1 MMRRSSVFLA
11 ATLFTFLAHSAGAAP
26 PQSVCLDFE
35 ALALGTTY
43 GAPVGQ
49 SSGDLAFTSNGVP
62 VSVFK
67 WVSPNGNS
75 FFNRADVVIPPVA
88 FAAGKSIRLN
98 NINLQFDFTALPFRV
113 SAATFRFLDLGGSEN
128 LRVNGAFY
136 VGELTSA
143 PSPLGGVAV
152 SVGWSA
158 IPGGKLGTVKLA
170 GTVKNLWIGG
180 QELWIDQVCV
190 YQ

>member
-1 MMRRSSVFLA
+1 MTRRLSLLLVFFLLPLFSHA
-11 ATLFTFLAHSAGAAP
+11 ASAA
-26 PQSVCLDFE
+26 QSVCLDFE
-35 ALALGTTY
+35 PPLVLGTTY

-62 VSVFK
+62 VRVFK

-75 FFNRADVVIPPVA
+75 YFNRADVVLPPVA
-88 FAAGKSIRLN
+88 FAAGQSIQLN
-98 NINLQFDFTALPFRV
+98 NINLGFDFTALPFKV

-128 LRVNGAFY
+128 LRINGALY

-158 IPGGKLGTVKLA
+158 IPGGKVGTVRLA
-170 GTVKNLWIGG
+170 GTVKDLWVGG
-180 QELWIDQVCV
+180 QELWIDQLCA
-190 YQ
+190 YE